1 MKPLDLAALLAA
13 VIPVAEEA
21 GRATMRFYGQCTA
34 SEKAD
39 GSPVTAADQAAED
52 IILPALRALT
62 PTIPVVSEEESAQGL
77 TPEVTGELFWLV
89 DPLDGT
95 REFLNGNGEFTVNI
109 ALIERRVPVLGVVV
123 VPALAE
129 SFAGAGAGTATLT
142 DASGTRAI
150 KVRTP
155 PPEGLTVVGS
165 RSHGDAAAMDAFL
178 TGLTVAAFRAAGSSL
193 KLCLIARG
201 EADLYPRLGTTM
213 EWDIA
218 AGHAVLA
225 AAGGTVLTLEG
236 GAFLYGKPAYRNPHF
251 AAYGG
256 WRRGWEHEK
265 RQQDRT

>member
-1 MKPLDLAALLAA
+1 MMPLDLAALLAT
-13 VIPVAEEA
+13 VIPVAQEA

-34 SEKAD
+34 EQKAD

-62 PTIPVVSEEESAQGL
+62 PDIPVVSEEESSKGL
-77 TPEVTGELFWLV
+77 TPEVTGEFFWLV

-95 REFLNGNGEFTVNI
+95 KEFLNGNGEFTVNI
-109 ALIERRVPVLGVVV
+109 ALIARRASVLGVVV
-123 VPALAE
+123 VPARNQT
-129 SFAGAGAGTATLT
+129 FAGAGPGTSTLT
-142 DASGTRAI
+142 DASGRRAI
-150 KVRTP
+150 SVRP
-155 PPEGLTVVGS
+155 PPAAGLTVVGS
-165 RSHGDAAAMDAFL
+165 RSHGDASAMDAFL
-178 TGLTVAAFRAAGSSL
+178 AGHSVAEFRAAGSSL
-193 KLCLIARG
+193 KLCLIAQG

-225 AAGGTVLTLEG
+225 AAGGTVLTLDG

-256 WRRGWEHEK
+256 WLP
-265 RQQDRT
+265 